1 MTCAEFQKV
10 LPYMIE
16 SGANSEQEDHLRGCL
31 VCSDLVAD
39 LKYIAEQAK
48 LLLPMYDPHPRVW
61 DGIEA
66 SLKREGLVKPA
77 RARGRLLGFPI
88 AGAAP
93 WIAAAVGVLLMFL
106 GVAVYQRNTSA
117 GRNGSS
123 LSVANSTAGAST
135 TATTASPEDE
145 AILKQVA
152 AHRPALKNTYEDNL
166 RRVNA
171 YISDAKRNLE
181 QNPDDDQA
189 RQHLIDAYEQ
199 KTLIYDMAVS
209 RSLQ

>member
-16 SGANSEQEDHLRGCL
+16 SGGNSEQEEHLRECP

-39 LKYIAEQAK
+39 LRYIAEQAK

-77 RARGRLLGFPI
+77 RARGRLLGIPI

-93 WIAAAVGVLLMFL
+93 WIAV
-106 GVAVYQRNTSA
+106 GVAVLLVVFGVALYHRDTSA
-117 GRNGSS
+117 DSNGFP
-123 LSVANSTAGAST
+123 LTVADSTAGASA
-135 TATTASPEDE
+135 TATVASPEDE